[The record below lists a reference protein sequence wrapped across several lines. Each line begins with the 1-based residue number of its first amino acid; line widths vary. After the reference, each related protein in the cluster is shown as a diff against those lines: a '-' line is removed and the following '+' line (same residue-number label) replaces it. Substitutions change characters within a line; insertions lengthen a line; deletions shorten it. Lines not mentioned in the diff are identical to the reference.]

1 MNSKKT
7 ENQVDKSDRDTQL
20 KKFYRSEFELYEE
33 CMDIAQEKNAQEKV
47 FKAYERLLKAYYKN
61 LRMSLKI
68 TNIGDSTQNKL
79 LKTQE
84 ALRNQE
90 EKLRAIFDNA
100 ISSIITIDLQ
110 AKFLSYNNNW
120 LQMINQ
126 EDVPMEEKYFH
137 EFLHNEDKEKFIV
150 EFDSLIKKENNYF
163 RLLLRLFDQE
173 KYFWSD
179 CSASIIH
186 NKENNPE
193 SIIIIINNID
203 EQIKTQE
210 KLAESYLQLKNAQD
224 EILKLER
231 ETTALA
237 MAVTANHE
245 INQPL
250 MVIKAN
256 LDMLKLKIDPNNV
269 GTYIDK
275 YMQRIDE
282 SVDRISSIL
291 DKFKKT
297 QEVEFNDYGG
307 NTTMVSFNYDSEF
320 DDGLDDPFDDL

>member
-1 MNSKKT
+1 
-7 ENQVDKSDRDTQL
+7 
-20 KKFYRSEFELYEE
+20 
-33 CMDIAQEKNAQEKV
+33 
-47 FKAYERLLKAYYKN
+47 
-61 LRMSLKI
+61 
-68 TNIGDSTQNKL
+68 
-79 LKTQE
+79 
-84 ALRNQE
+84 
-90 EKLRAIFDNA
+90 
-100 ISSIITIDLQ
+100 
-110 AKFLSYNNNW
+110 
-120 LQMINQ
+120 MINQ

-256 LDMLKLKIDPNNV
+256 LDMLILKIDPNNV

>member
-33 CMDIAQEKNAQEKV
+33 CMDIAQEKDAQEKV